1 MSSTTKLQYTAK
13 VNQEGRFA
21 LPERFYT
28 EIGGT
33 FRGKEIEIEVSRAKK
48 RTTWEQHKYYRGCV
62 LLHITDAINEEQG
75 ESFTP
80 DEIHGYMAHRFLKE
94 QKVNNEGELI
104 LERVKSTA
112 ELTRFQYCV
121 FVDECIRFA
130 AEFLHIA
137 IPRPDTV
144 KDEFEILE
152 YQQPP
157 ETRAQYLARI
167 GEYLQDIFDEQGLRF
182 YFRQNPDWNED
193 VEVKTLFRAR
203 LNEVGALV

>member
-1 MSSTTKLQYTAK
+1 MSSTTKLQYTTK

-62 LLHITDAINEEQG
+62 LLHITAAINEQQG
-75 ESFTP
+75 EAFMP

-130 AEFLHIA
+130 AEFLHIE

-182 YFRQNPDWNED
+182 YFRQNPDWSED
-193 VEVKTLFRAR
+193 VDVKALFRAR